1 MASPL
6 TRYPFSTL
14 NGQWIPTDI
23 LKVVGSIRKDFIA
36 TPGTAVDS
44 FPAGTEIVLVTTT
57 VNAFIKFANAVA
69 VVPVHAGASVIITD
83 EARVLAN
90 VPTLLAVP
98 DLHYSIIGETAVGT
112 AWIQVITKWNVLAL
126 DVQNQRI

>member
-1 MASPL
+1 MASPV

-23 LKVVGSIRKDFIA
+23 LKIVGTIRKDFLA

-44 FPAGTEIVLVTTT
+44 LPAGTEIIKVTST

-69 VVPVHAGASVIITD
+69 VVPVHAGASVMITD
-83 EARVLAN
+83 EARLLAN
-90 VPTLLAVP
+90 TPTLLAVP
-98 DLHYSIIGETAVGT
+98 SLFYSVIGEAATGT
-112 AWIQVITKWNVLAL
+112 VWIQVLTKWNVLSL
-126 DVQNQRI
+126 DVQQQRT